1 MKTYNCISITIN
13 ESNTELLQ
21 LIQRED
27 NFTVRKRLLALQ
39 TYVSGVAQSYLAI
52 SKALGVS
59 QKSVSAWFR
68 LYEREGIEAL
78 LRRPQTGPSVGSS
91 SVLKTS
97 TIEAAMERLS
107 DSETGFQSFVEL
119 QHFISEKEGKEVNY
133 TTVYRYFRR
142 GKGAKLKA
150 VRPSNVKKDEDLVET
165 IKKMRI
171 IIPNLLKK
179 RTRFYFNI

>member
-97 TIEAAMERLS
+97 TIEAAMERLA
-107 DSETGFQSFVEL
+107 DPQTGFQSFVEL
-119 QHFISEKEGKEVNY
+119 QNFVSELEGKTVNY
-133 TTVYRYFRR
+133 TTVYRYFRK
-142 GKGAKLKA
+142 GMGAKLCD
-150 VRPSNVKKDEDLVET
+150 PL
-165 IKKMRI
+165 M
-171 IIPNLLKK
+171 LKK
-179 RTRFYFNI
+179 TKT

>member
-1 MKTYNCISITIN
+1 MN
-13 ESNTELLQ
+13 
-21 LIQRED
+21 
-27 NFTVRKRLLALQ
+27 
-39 TYVSGVAQSYLAI
+39 
-52 SKALGVS
+52 
-59 QKSVSAWFR
+59 
-68 LYEREGIEAL
+68 IEAL

-165 IKKMRI
+165 IKK
-171 IIPNLLKK
+171 NAD
-179 RTRFYFNI
+179 YYSESS